1 MISFKK
7 TKLSNGLTLIVHQDK
22 STPIAA
28 FNLLYD
34 VGSKHETED
43 LTGFAHLFEHLMF
56 EGSENIPSFD
66 KPLQMIGAQNNAFTS
81 TDVTNYYIT
90 VPKDNIETAF
100 WLESDRLN
108 NLAFSEKSLALQKNV
123 VIEEFK
129 QRYLNQPYGDIWLKL
144 RPLAYKTHP
153 YRWAT
158 IGKNIQQIE
167 DATLDQVK
175 AFFNKHYVP
184 ENAILV
190 VAGDIEYDQI
200 LSLTEKWFGGITKP
214 DSPRLPI
221 PREAIQQ
228 SRREERCSADVPQDA
243 IYMAFQMPSRG
254 EENYV
259 PVDLVSDVLS
269 RGDSSRFYKN
279 LIKGKQLFSELDAFV
294 TGEMEQGLF
303 VVAGKLSDNVTF
315 EEAEKAIWNE
325 INQLK
330 ENLVS
335 TEELQK
341 VINKVESTLAFSEM
355 EVLNK
360 AMNLAFAE
368 LLGDANLV
376 NEEINNYLAVTP
388 FDIQSVTQQYL
399 GENQVSVLFYEK
411 AQ

>member
-388 FDIQSVTQQYL
+388 SDIQSVTQQYL

>member
-167 DATLDQVK
+167 DAMLDQVK